1 MNNYKIYQGNCLQV
15 LKGMG
20 EENIQCVVTSP
31 PYYGLRD
38 YGTMSWQGG
47 DSTCNHTIISDLN
60 SPKHTEKGRVTRGKR
75 DSCLKC
81 GAKRIDEQIGLEDNM
96 EEYIERL
103 VEVFREVRRVLKK
116 DGTVWLNLG
125 DSYNGSGGAGGDY
138 NKGGLRE
145 EQPRY
150 PGRNEIGLKRKDL
163 MGVPWRV
170 ALALQA
176 DGWWLRQDII
186 WSKPNVMPESVTDRC
201 TKAHEYV
208 FLLSKS
214 EKYFFNQK
222 AIQEKSIGTTQTPR
236 FGGTKYG
243 DNSDPKYATKSGNP
257 YIDTGSRN
265 RRSVWTI
272 STTPYKG
279 AHFAVMPPELARLC
293 VMAGSREGDI
303 VFDPFC
309 GSGTTGAV
317 ALGLERKFLG
327 IELNAEYIVLAE
339 KRIGTVFERMQNK
352 LDLNWDDED
361 ESD

>member
-1 MNNYKIYQGNCLQV
+1 MENEYKIYQGDCLAV
-15 LKGMG
+15 MKSM
-20 EENIQCVVTSP
+20 ENGSVSCVVTSP

-38 YGTMSWQGG
+38 YGVEGQ
-47 DSTCNHTIISDLN
+47 L
-60 SPKHTEKGRVTRGKR
+60 
-75 DSCLKC
+75 
-81 GAKRIDEQIGLEDNM
+81 GLE
-96 EEYIERL
+96 ETLQEYVERT
-103 VEVFREVRRVLKK
+103 VEIFREVRRVLRE
-116 DGTVWLNLG
+116 DGTLWLNLG

-145 EQPRY
+145 GQPRY
-150 PGRNEIGLKRKDL
+150 PGRNEMGLKRKDL

-170 ALALQA
+170 AFALQA

-186 WSKPNVMPESVTDRC
+186 WSKPNVIPESVTDRC

-222 AIQEKSIGTTQTPR
+222 AIQEKSKKMKFTGKISGTYAKDSGRNDSGPHYS
-236 FGGTKYG
+236 GG
-243 DNSDPKYATKSGNP
+243 YATKEF
-257 YIDTGSRN
+257 RN
-265 RRSVWTI
+265 KRSVWEINTK
-272 STTPYKG
+272 PYHG

-327 IELNAEYIVLAE
+327 IELNAEYIALVE
-339 KRIGTVFERMQNK
+339 KRIGAVFERMQNK
-352 LDLNWDDED
+352 LDLNWEDED
-361 ESD
+361 ESN